1 MRKTLHLFIIPLVLL
16 ACAFSASVRADELL
30 VDNPPDQYTV
40 VKGDTL
46 WGIAGKFLKKPQL
59 WPQIWQ
65 MNQSQIKDPH
75 WIYPGDVV
83 YLDRS
88 GATPRLTLGRPVAG
102 GTGGSG
108 SDGTIKLSPQ
118 IRGQSL
124 GAGAIPSIPAS
135 AIEPFLTR
143 PLIVEPGALVNA
155 PVILGA
161 EDNRVVIGA
170 GSVIY
175 VENLNDDRANAKWQ
189 IYRQDKPLKDPDTGE
204 LLGYEGF
211 YLGEAILKKFGQVST
226 MEVTKSTQEIN
237 RGDHLVIATE
247 NAFPSYIPRAPE
259 YGVNARLMHIHNG
272 VAETGK
278 HYIVSLNKGATNGL
292 QLGHVLTL
300 QRGGETVK
308 SLRKE
313 NTLIKLPDEE
323 NGNVFIFRL
332 FNRISYGIIL
342 DSKRPVHVGDGA
354 ISAGK

>member
-16 ACAFSASVRADELL
+16 ACAMSASVRADEML
-30 VDNPPDQYTV
+30 VDNPPDQYVV

-46 WGIAGKFLKKPQL
+46 WGIAGKFLKKPQR
-59 WPQIWQ
+59 WPEIWQ

-88 GATPRLTLGRPVAG
+88 GATPRLSLGRPVE
-102 GTGGSG
+102 GGSG
-108 SDGTIKLSPQ
+108 GSSSDGTIKLSPQ

-170 GSVIY
+170 GSMIY
-175 VENLNDDRANAKWQ
+175 VENLNNDQAAKWQ
-189 IYRQDKPLKDPDTGE
+189 IYRQGEPLKDPDNGE

-211 YLGEAILKKFGQVST
+211 YLGEAVLKKFGAVST

-237 RGDHLVIATE
+237 RGDHLIIATE
-247 NAFPSYIPRAPE
+247 NTFPSYVPRAPE

-278 HYIVSLNKGATNGL
+278 HYVVSLNKGATNGL
-292 QLGHVLTL
+292 QLGHVLNL
-300 QRGGETVK
+300 QRAGETVK

-332 FNRISYGIIL
+332 FNRISYGIIM

-354 ISAGK
+354 ISSGK